1 MERQRSQDKVFFT
14 PARCHSSSDK
24 LPEISS
30 THSVVLAKQSETAT
44 EYRLPPIIRQDGG
57 CQRRENT
64 NQIGEKLK
72 YRRSGGCIDDR
83 RTTSVT
89 DVEVPNPRETMGQ
102 GLKRS
107 DVGSVWSGQ
116 KTELMPLPPTSLDA
130 KRIRDRKTAFQRR
143 NSSLSHPANENVIIE
158 EIYLLPRRK
167 STNTMTQTSR
177 RHWICGL
184 HPPLRNTRS
193 DESHKLREIR
203 SCGKILSRCIYHS
216 DRSVSD
222 SSYLLFGIEEINTR
236 GAMTTEVRAAPLRNS
251 APFLYREDK
260 SGAQTEQ
267 KVHLEGENE
276 CGQLGKTGKQQQ
288 QGPFQLHQENMSES
302 FSRAEASNQDRFSAS
317 YHQSPGIVHGK
328 SVVAEDLNGAKD
340 NEKEHIACCV
350 TGGTKRTH

>member
-1 MERQRSQDKVFFT
+1 MERQRSQDKAFFR
-14 PARCHSSSDK
+14 PARRHSRSDK

-30 THSVVLAKQSETAT
+30 THSVVLAKQSEPAT
-44 EYRLPPIIRQDGG
+44 DYRLPPIIGQDGR
-57 CQRRENT
+57 CQRRRKT
-64 NQIGEKLK
+64 NQRYEKLS
-72 YRRSGGCIDDR
+72 YRKSGEFCDDR
-83 RTTSVT
+83 RTMSVT
-89 DVEVPNPRETMGQ
+89 NVEVPNPRQTRE
-102 GLKRS
+102 KRS
-107 DVGSVWSGQ
+107 DVGSVRSGQ
-116 KTELMPLPPTSLDA
+116 KTEHMSHPPTSLDA
-130 KRIRDRKTAFQRR
+130 KRIRDRKKAFQRR
-143 NSSLSHPANENVIIE
+143 NSSLSRPVNENVIIE

-167 STNTMTQTSR
+167 STDSVAQTSR
-177 RHWICGL
+177 RQGICGL

-193 DESHKLREIR
+193 DESHELRGIR
-203 SCGKILSRCIYHS
+203 SCGEILSRRIYYS

-222 SSYLLFGIEEINTR
+222 SSCLLFGIEEINTR